1 MVYLKTQEEINLMK
15 KAGRISA
22 RALELGGKAVK
33 PGVTTMYVD
42 KIIHDYIKS
51 QGAVPSFLGY
61 NDFPASSCISINKE
75 VIHGIP
81 SKTRVINEG
90 DIVSIDVGAYY
101 RGFHADNAATFPA
114 GAISEDAQKLINA
127 TMQALEFGIKQAVV
141 GNRIGDISN
150 AVQTF
155 VESKGYGVVR
165 EYVGHGV
172 GRKLHENPSVP
183 NYGSAGRGMRLEQGM
198 TIAIEPMVNMG
209 SYKVKV
215 LDDCWTVI
223 TADNKYSAHFEHTIA
238 ITNNGPEILTLP

>member
-15 KAGRISA
+15 KAGKISA

-101 RGFHADNAATFPA
+101 RGFNADNAATFPA

>member
-15 KAGRISA
+15 KAGKISA

>member
-15 KAGRISA
+15 KAGKISA

-150 AVQTF
+150 AIQTF

>member
-15 KAGRISA
+15 KAGKISA

-42 KIIHDYIKS
+42 KIIRDYIKS